1 MHAAA
6 AKTFFLDAHPPWPG
20 QRLCIYHAPA
30 GTAKAVVVYVQPW
43 LEEMNKSRRMAAL
56 QCRQLAQAG
65 CAVLQIDL
73 LGCGDSSG
81 DLADASWA
89 AWVADIHQA
98 AAWLIQ
104 RHDASLWLWGLR
116 SGCLLAAAAGRK
128 LATPCQWLMWQP
140 VTQGRQLVQQLLRLK
155 AAGEMQSGQGQA
167 AADRARQ
174 QLAAGQ
180 PLEVAGYSMPAA
192 LVHSLEQATLEPPA
206 QVGHL
211 VWLELSTRE
220 DAALLPTSAA
230 ALAAWRA
237 AGAQVHE
244 QVVQGPAFWQTTEIE
259 TAPALLAA
267 SLAALHDRAMA

>member
-1 MHAAA
+1 M
-6 AKTFFLDAHPPWPG
+6 
-20 QRLCIYHAPA
+20 
-30 GTAKAVVVYVQPW
+30 YVQPW

-56 QCRQLAQAG
+56 HGRQLAQAG
-65 CAVLQIDL
+65 CAVLQIDP

-89 AWVADIHQA
+89 AWLADIHQA

-104 RHDASLWLWGLR
+104 RHDAPLWLWGLR

-128 LATPCQWLMWQP
+128 LATPCHWLMWQP

-155 AAGEMQSGQGQA
+155 AASEMQAGQGQA
-167 AADRARQ
+167 AADKARQ

-180 PLEVAGYSMPAA
+180 PLEVAGYTLPAA

-211 VWLELSTRE
+211 EWLEVSTRA
-220 DAALLPTSAA
+220 DATLLPASVAT
-230 ALAAWRA
+230 LQAWRA
-237 AGAQVHE
+237 AGAQVRE
-244 QVVQGPAFWQTTEIE
+244 QVVQGPAFWQSTEIE
-259 TAPALLAA
+259 AAPALLAA
-267 SLAALHDRAMA
+267 SLAALCDGATA